1 VFEWEK
7 NKEILI
13 ASGNAKASRGGITVL
28 AEVLRAYYRKKTTGG
43 TDLIRLDAAGGV
55 KIFSDTESMKGQ
67 TAVLDFEQ
75 AILKVDGKKVIYKAG
90 PDTITANQQ
99 MEYWER
105 QKMAIARGNAV
116 AIHKGKTL
124 RADVL
129 KALLRKN
136 KTGRSE
142 VYEIEAFNNVLI
154 VSDKDRLSSDSAIY
168 KLDSGI
174 ATLKNNVSI
183 VREDSNTRV
192 QLVNSAIRTQSILV
206 TDNENIVE
214 GLDFINFGTPGFIFS
229 QKCFQYISSQSFAF
243 MNGNS
248 ISPGYSHLLAFPIL
262 HLLVG
267 GDGVGACLV
276 DHFFAIYLEYCLF
289 KI

>member
-1 VFEWEK
+1 MGSSLSALRSSRKLLFQLVVLVIFYFQISAAAVAGGLDLASGSKDMPIEITADNGIEWEK

-43 TDLIRLDAAGGV
+43 TDLYRLDAAGGV
-55 KIFSDTESMKGQ
+55 KIFSDTESMEGQ

-142 VYEIEAFNNVLI
+142 VYIIEAFNNVLI
-154 VSDKDRLSSDSAIY
+154 VSDKDRLRSDSAIY

-174 ATLKNNVSI
+174 VTLKENVSI
-183 VREDSNTRV
+183 IREN
-192 QLVNSAIRTQSILV
+192 SILKGDLAEINLKTGISKLLTV
-206 TDNENIVE
+206 DSVGSNKEKQRVR
-214 GLDFINFGTPGFIFS
+214 GL
-229 QKCFQYISSQSFAF
+229 
-243 MNGNS
+243 
-248 ISPGYSHLLAFPIL
+248 
-262 HLLVG
+262 
-267 GDGVGACLV
+267 
-276 DHFFAIYLEYCLF
+276 IYPHRQ
-289 KI
+289 

>member
-1 VFEWEK
+1 MGSSLSALRSSRKLLFQFVVLVIIFFQISTTAVAGGLDLASGSKDMPIEITADNGIEWEK
-7 NKEILI
+7 NREILI

-43 TDLIRLDAAGGV
+43 ADLYRLDAAGGV
-55 KIFSDTESMKGQ
+55 KIFSDTESMEGQ

-105 QKMAIARGNAV
+105 QKMAVARGNAV

-124 RADVL
+124 RADIL

-136 KTGRSE
+136 KTRRSE

-154 VSDKDRLSSDSAIY
+154 VSGKDKLRSDSAIY

-174 ATLKNNVSI
+174 ATLKGNVSI
-183 VREDSNTRV
+183 IQEN
-192 QLVNSAIRTQSILV
+192 SILKGDLAEINLKTGISKLLTV
-206 TDNENIVE
+206 DSVGSNKEKPRVR
-214 GLDFINFGTPGFIFS
+214 GL
-229 QKCFQYISSQSFAF
+229 
-243 MNGNS
+243 
-248 ISPGYSHLLAFPIL
+248 
-262 HLLVG
+262 
-267 GDGVGACLV
+267 
-276 DHFFAIYLEYCLF
+276 IYPHRQ
-289 KI
+289 

>member
-1 VFEWEK
+1 MGSSLSALRSSRKLLFQLVVLVIFYFQISAAAVAGGLDLASGSKDMPIEITADNGIEWEK

-43 TDLIRLDAAGGV
+43 TDLYRLDAAGGV
-55 KIFSDTESMKGQ
+55 KIFSDTESMEGQ

-105 QKMAIARGNAV
+105 QKMAVARGNAV

-142 VYEIEAFNNVLI
+142 VYIIEAFNNVLI
-154 VSDKDRLSSDSAIY
+154 VSDKDRLRSDSAIY

-174 ATLKNNVSI
+174 VTLKENVSI
-183 VREDSNTRV
+183 IRGDTILKGDLAEINLKTGISKLLTVDSVGSRKERKRVR
-192 QLVNSAIRTQSILV
+192 
-206 TDNENIVE
+206 
-214 GLDFINFGTPGFIFS
+214 GL
-229 QKCFQYISSQSFAF
+229 
-243 MNGNS
+243 
-248 ISPGYSHLLAFPIL
+248 
-262 HLLVG
+262 
-267 GDGVGACLV
+267 
-276 DHFFAIYLEYCLF
+276 IYPHRQ
-289 KI
+289 

>member
-1 VFEWEK
+1 MGSSLSALRSSRKLLFQLVVLVIFYFQISAAAVAGGLDLASGSKDMPIEITADNGIEWQK

-43 TDLIRLDAAGGV
+43 TDLYRLEAAGGV
-55 KIFSDTESMKGQ
+55 KIFSDTESMEGQ

-105 QKMAIARGNAV
+105 QKMAVARGNAV

-142 VYEIEAFNNVLI
+142 VYIIEAFNNVLI
-154 VSDKDRLSSDSAIY
+154 VSDKDRLRSDSAIY

-174 ATLKNNVSI
+174 VTLKGNVSI
-183 VREDSNTRV
+183 IREN
-192 QLVNSAIRTQSILV
+192 SILNGDLAEINLKTGISKLLTV
-206 TDNENIVE
+206 DSVE
-214 GLDFINFGTPGFIFS
+214 SRKERKRVRGL
-229 QKCFQYISSQSFAF
+229 
-243 MNGNS
+243 
-248 ISPGYSHLLAFPIL
+248 
-262 HLLVG
+262 
-267 GDGVGACLV
+267 
-276 DHFFAIYLEYCLF
+276 IYPHRQ
-289 KI
+289 

>member
-1 VFEWEK
+1 MGSSLSALRSSRKLLFQFVVLVIIFFQISTTAVAGGLDLASGSKDMPIKITADNGIEWGK

-28 AEVLRAYYRKKTTGG
+28 AQVLRAYYRKKTTGG
-43 TDLIRLDAAGGV
+43 TDLFRLDAAGGV
-55 KIFSDTESMKGQ
+55 KIFSDTESMEGQ

-105 QKMAIARGNAV
+105 QKMAVARGNAV

-124 RADVL
+124 RADIL

-142 VYEIEAFNNVLI
+142 VYTIEAFNNVLI
-154 VSDKDRLSSDSAIY
+154 VSDKDSLRSDHAIY
-168 KLDSGI
+168 ELDSGI
-174 ATLKNNVSI
+174 ATLKGNVSI
-183 VREDSNTRV
+183 EREDSILNGDLAEINLKTGISKLLTVDSVGSRRRKKRV
-192 QLVNSAIRTQSILV
+192 H
-206 TDNENIVE
+206 
-214 GLDFINFGTPGFIFS
+214 GL
-229 QKCFQYISSQSFAF
+229 
-243 MNGNS
+243 
-248 ISPGYSHLLAFPIL
+248 
-262 HLLVG
+262 
-267 GDGVGACLV
+267 
-276 DHFFAIYLEYCLF
+276 IYPHRQ
-289 KI
+289 

>member
-1 VFEWEK
+1 MGSSLSALRTSRKLLFKLVVLVIFYFQISAEAVAGGLDLASGSKDMPIEITADNGIEWEK
-7 NKEILI
+7 NREILI

-43 TDLIRLDAAGGV
+43 TDLYRLDAAGGV
-55 KIFSDTESMKGQ
+55 KIFSDTESMEGQ

-105 QKMAIARGNAV
+105 QKMAVARGNAV

-142 VYEIEAFNNVLI
+142 VYVIEAFNNVLI
-154 VSDKDRLSSDSAIY
+154 VSGKDRLSSDSAIY
-168 KLDSGI
+168 MLDSSI
-174 ATLKNNVSI
+174 ATLKGNVSI
-183 VREDSNTRV
+183 VRENNILNGDLAEINLKTGISKLLTVDSVGSRKERKR
-192 QLVNSAIRTQSILV
+192 IR
-206 TDNENIVE
+206 
-214 GLDFINFGTPGFIFS
+214 GL
-229 QKCFQYISSQSFAF
+229 
-243 MNGNS
+243 
-248 ISPGYSHLLAFPIL
+248 
-262 HLLVG
+262 
-267 GDGVGACLV
+267 
-276 DHFFAIYLEYCLF
+276 IYPHRQ
-289 KI
+289 

>member
-1 VFEWEK
+1 MGSSLSALRSSRKLLFQLVVLVIFYFQISAAAVAGGLDLASGSKDMPIEITADNGIEWEK

-43 TDLIRLDAAGGV
+43 TDLYRLDAAGGV
-55 KIFSDTESMKGQ
+55 KIFSDTESMEGQ
-67 TAVLDFEQ
+67 RAVLDFEQ

-90 PDTITANQQ
+90 PNTITANQQ

-105 QKMAIARGNAV
+105 QKMAIARGNAI

-142 VYEIEAFNNVLI
+142 VYIIEAFNNVLI
-154 VSDKDRLSSDSAIY
+154 VSDKDRLRSDSAIY

-174 ATLKNNVSI
+174 VTLKKNVSI
-183 VREDSNTRV
+183 VREDSILNGDLAEINLKTGVSKLLTVDSVGLRRGKKRV
-192 QLVNSAIRTQSILV
+192 R
-206 TDNENIVE
+206 
-214 GLDFINFGTPGFIFS
+214 GL
-229 QKCFQYISSQSFAF
+229 
-243 MNGNS
+243 
-248 ISPGYSHLLAFPIL
+248 
-262 HLLVG
+262 
-267 GDGVGACLV
+267 
-276 DHFFAIYLEYCLF
+276 IYPHRQ
-289 KI
+289 

>member
-1 VFEWEK
+1 MGSSLSALRSSRKLLFQLVVLVIFYFQISAAAVAGGLDFASGSKDMPIEITADNGIEWE
-7 NKEILI
+7 NNREMLI
-13 ASGNAKASRGGITVL
+13 ASGTAKASRGGVTVL

-43 TDLIRLDAAGGV
+43 TDLYRLDAAGGV
-55 KIFSDTESMKGQ
+55 KIFSDTESMEGQ

-105 QKMAIARGNAV
+105 QKMAVARGNAV

-142 VYEIEAFNNVLI
+142 VYIIEAFNNVLI
-154 VSDKDRLSSDSAIY
+154 VSDKDRLRSDSAIY

-174 ATLKNNVSI
+174 VTLKGNVSI
-183 VREDSNTRV
+183 IREN
-192 QLVNSAIRTQSILV
+192 SILNGDLAEINLKTGISKLLTV
-206 TDNENIVE
+206 DSVGSRKERKRVR
-214 GLDFINFGTPGFIFS
+214 GL
-229 QKCFQYISSQSFAF
+229 
-243 MNGNS
+243 
-248 ISPGYSHLLAFPIL
+248 
-262 HLLVG
+262 
-267 GDGVGACLV
+267 
-276 DHFFAIYLEYCLF
+276 IYPHRQ
-289 KI
+289 

>member
-1 VFEWEK
+1 MGSSLSALRSSRKLLFQLVVLVIFYFQISAAAVAGGLDLASGSKDMPIEITADNGIEWQK

-43 TDLIRLDAAGGV
+43 TDLYRLDAAGGV
-55 KIFSDTESMKGQ
+55 KIFSDTESMEGQ

-105 QKMAIARGNAV
+105 QKMAVARGNAV

-142 VYEIEAFNNVLI
+142 VYIIEAFNNVLI
-154 VSDKDRLSSDSAIY
+154 VSDKDRLRSDSAIY

-174 ATLKNNVSI
+174 VTLKGNVSI
-183 VREDSNTRV
+183 IREN
-192 QLVNSAIRTQSILV
+192 SILKGDLAEINLKTGISKLLTV
-206 TDNENIVE
+206 DSVE
-214 GLDFINFGTPGFIFS
+214 SRKERKRVRGL
-229 QKCFQYISSQSFAF
+229 
-243 MNGNS
+243 
-248 ISPGYSHLLAFPIL
+248 
-262 HLLVG
+262 
-267 GDGVGACLV
+267 
-276 DHFFAIYLEYCLF
+276 IYPHRQ
-289 KI
+289 

>member
-1 VFEWEK
+1 MGSSLSALRSSRKLLFQLVVLVIFYFQISAAAVAGGLDLASGSKDMPIEITAENGIEWEK
-7 NKEILI
+7 SKEILI
-13 ASGNAKASRGGITVL
+13 ASGNAKASRGGVTVL

-43 TDLIRLDAAGGV
+43 TDLYRLDAAGGV
-55 KIFSDTESMKGQ
+55 KIFSDTESIEGQ

-90 PDTITANQQ
+90 LDTITANQQ

-105 QKMAIARGNAV
+105 QKMAVARGNAV

-142 VYEIEAFNNVLI
+142 VYIIEAFNNVLI
-154 VSDKDRLSSDSAIY
+154 VSGKDKLRSDSAIY

-174 ATLKNNVSI
+174 ATLKGNVSI
-183 VREDSNTRV
+183 VRENTILKGDLAEINLKTGISKLLTVDSVGSNKEKPRV
-192 QLVNSAIRTQSILV
+192 R
-206 TDNENIVE
+206 
-214 GLDFINFGTPGFIFS
+214 GL
-229 QKCFQYISSQSFAF
+229 
-243 MNGNS
+243 
-248 ISPGYSHLLAFPIL
+248 
-262 HLLVG
+262 
-267 GDGVGACLV
+267 
-276 DHFFAIYLEYCLF
+276 IYPHRQ
-289 KI
+289 

>member
-1 VFEWEK
+1 MGSSLSALRSSRKLLFQLVVLVIFFFQISAAAVAGGLDLASGSKDMPIEITADNGIEWEK

-43 TDLIRLDAAGGV
+43 TDLYRLDAAGGV
-55 KIFSDTESMKGQ
+55 KIFSDTESMEGQ

-105 QKMAIARGNAV
+105 QKMAVARGNAV

-142 VYEIEAFNNVLI
+142 VYIIEAFNNVLI
-154 VSDKDRLSSDSAIY
+154 VSDKDRLRSDSAIY

-174 ATLKNNVSI
+174 ATLKKNVSI
-183 VREDSNTRV
+183 VREDSILNGDLAEINLKTGISKLLTVDSVGSRRGKKRV
-192 QLVNSAIRTQSILV
+192 R
-206 TDNENIVE
+206 
-214 GLDFINFGTPGFIFS
+214 GL
-229 QKCFQYISSQSFAF
+229 
-243 MNGNS
+243 
-248 ISPGYSHLLAFPIL
+248 
-262 HLLVG
+262 
-267 GDGVGACLV
+267 
-276 DHFFAIYLEYCLF
+276 IYPHRQ
-289 KI
+289 

>member
-1 VFEWEK
+1 MGSSLSALRSSRKLLFQLVVLVIFYFQISAAAVSGGLDLASGSKDMPIEITADNGIEWEK

-13 ASGNAKASRGGITVL
+13 ASGNAKASRGGVTVL

-43 TDLIRLDAAGGV
+43 TDLYRLDAAGGV
-55 KIFSDTESMKGQ
+55 KIFSDTESMEGQ

-105 QKMAIARGNAV
+105 QMMAVARGNAV

-142 VYEIEAFNNVLI
+142 VYIIEAFNNVLI
-154 VSDKDRLSSDSAIY
+154 VSDKDRLRSDSAIY

-174 ATLKNNVSI
+174 VTLKKNVSI
-183 VREDSNTRV
+183 VRKD
-192 QLVNSAIRTQSILV
+192 SILNGDLAEINLKTGISKLLTV
-206 TDNENIVE
+206 DSVGSRRGKKRVR
-214 GLDFINFGTPGFIFS
+214 GL
-229 QKCFQYISSQSFAF
+229 
-243 MNGNS
+243 
-248 ISPGYSHLLAFPIL
+248 
-262 HLLVG
+262 
-267 GDGVGACLV
+267 
-276 DHFFAIYLEYCLF
+276 IYPHRQ
-289 KI
+289 

>member
-1 VFEWEK
+1 MGSSLSALRSSRKLLFQLVVLVIFYFQISAAAVAGGLDLASGSKDMPIEITADNGIEWEK

-13 ASGNAKASRGGITVL
+13 ASGNAKASRGGVTVL

-43 TDLIRLDAAGGV
+43 TDLYRLEAAGGV
-55 KIFSDTESMKGQ
+55 KIFTDTESMEGQ

-105 QKMAIARGNAV
+105 QKMAVARGNAV

-142 VYEIEAFNNVLI
+142 VYIIEAFNNVLI
-154 VSDKDRLSSDSAIY
+154 VSDKDRLRSDSAIY

-174 ATLKNNVSI
+174 VTLKGNVSI
-183 VREDSNTRV
+183 IREN
-192 QLVNSAIRTQSILV
+192 SILNG
-206 TDNENIVE
+206 DLAE
-214 GLDFINFGTPGFIFS
+214 INFKTG
-229 QKCFQYISSQSFAF
+229 ISK
-243 MNGNS
+243 
-248 ISPGYSHLLAFPIL
+248 LLTVDS
-262 HLLVG
+262 VG
-267 GDGVGACLV
+267 SRKERKRVRGL
-276 DHFFAIYLEYCLF
+276 IYPHRQ
-289 KI
+289 

>member
-1 VFEWEK
+1 MGSSLSALRSSRKLLFQLVVLVIFYFQISAAAVAGGLDLASGSKDMPIEITADNGIEWEK

-43 TDLIRLDAAGGV
+43 TDLYRLDAAGGV
-55 KIFSDTESMKGQ
+55 KIFSDTESMEGQ

-105 QKMAIARGNAV
+105 QKMAVARGNAV

-142 VYEIEAFNNVLI
+142 VYIIEAFNNVLI
-154 VSDKDRLSSDSAIY
+154 VSDKDRLRSDSAIY

-174 ATLKNNVSI
+174 ATLKGNVSI
-183 VREDSNTRV
+183 IREDHILKGDLAEINLKTGISKLLTVDSVGSRKERKRV
-192 QLVNSAIRTQSILV
+192 R
-206 TDNENIVE
+206 
-214 GLDFINFGTPGFIFS
+214 GL
-229 QKCFQYISSQSFAF
+229 
-243 MNGNS
+243 
-248 ISPGYSHLLAFPIL
+248 
-262 HLLVG
+262 
-267 GDGVGACLV
+267 
-276 DHFFAIYLEYCLF
+276 IYPHRQ
-289 KI
+289 

>member
-1 VFEWEK
+1 MGSSLSALRSSRKLLFQLVVLVIFYFQISAEAVAGGLDFTSGSKDMPIEITADNGIEWEK
-7 NKEILI
+7 NREILI

-43 TDLIRLDAAGGV
+43 TDLYRLDAAGGV
-55 KIFSDTESMKGQ
+55 KIFSDTESMEGQ

-105 QKMAIARGNAV
+105 QKMAVARGNAV

-142 VYEIEAFNNVLI
+142 VYIIEAFKKVLI
-154 VSDKDRLSSDSAIY
+154 VSGKDKLRSDHAIY

-174 ATLKNNVSI
+174 ATLKGNVSI
-183 VREDSNTRV
+183 IRGDTILKGDLAEINLKTGISKLLTVDSVGSRKERKRVR
-192 QLVNSAIRTQSILV
+192 
-206 TDNENIVE
+206 
-214 GLDFINFGTPGFIFS
+214 GL
-229 QKCFQYISSQSFAF
+229 
-243 MNGNS
+243 
-248 ISPGYSHLLAFPIL
+248 
-262 HLLVG
+262 
-267 GDGVGACLV
+267 
-276 DHFFAIYLEYCLF
+276 IYPHRQ
-289 KI
+289 

>member
-1 VFEWEK
+1 MGSSLSALRSSRKLLFQLVVLVIFYFQISAAAVAGGLDLASGSKDMPIEITADNGIEWEK

-13 ASGNAKASRGGITVL
+13 ASGNAKASRGGVTVL

-43 TDLIRLDAAGGV
+43 TDLYRLDAAGGV
-55 KIFSDTESMKGQ
+55 KIFSDTESMEGQ

-105 QKMAIARGNAV
+105 QKMAVARGNAV

-142 VYEIEAFNNVLI
+142 VYIIEAFNNVLI
-154 VSDKDRLSSDSAIY
+154 VSDKDRLRSDSAIY

-174 ATLKNNVSI
+174 ATLKGNVSI
-183 VREDSNTRV
+183 IRGDTILKGDLAEINLKTGISKLLTVDSVGSRRGEKRVR
-192 QLVNSAIRTQSILV
+192 
-206 TDNENIVE
+206 
-214 GLDFINFGTPGFIFS
+214 GL
-229 QKCFQYISSQSFAF
+229 
-243 MNGNS
+243 
-248 ISPGYSHLLAFPIL
+248 
-262 HLLVG
+262 
-267 GDGVGACLV
+267 
-276 DHFFAIYLEYCLF
+276 IYPHRQ
-289 KI
+289 

>member
-1 VFEWEK
+1 MGSSLSALRSSRKLLFQLVVLVIFYFQISAAAVAGGLDLASGSKDMPIEITADNGIEWEK

-43 TDLIRLDAAGGV
+43 TDLYRLDAAGGV
-55 KIFSDTESMKGQ
+55 KIFSDTESMEGQ

-105 QKMAIARGNAV
+105 QKMAVARGNAV

-142 VYEIEAFNNVLI
+142 VYIIEAFNNVLI
-154 VSDKDRLSSDSAIY
+154 VSDKDRLRSDSAIY

-174 ATLKNNVSI
+174 ATLKGNVSI
-183 VREDSNTRV
+183 IRENTILKGDLAEINLKTGISKLLTVDSVGSRKERKRVR
-192 QLVNSAIRTQSILV
+192 
-206 TDNENIVE
+206 
-214 GLDFINFGTPGFIFS
+214 GL
-229 QKCFQYISSQSFAF
+229 
-243 MNGNS
+243 
-248 ISPGYSHLLAFPIL
+248 
-262 HLLVG
+262 
-267 GDGVGACLV
+267 
-276 DHFFAIYLEYCLF
+276 IYPHRQ
-289 KI
+289 

>member
-1 VFEWEK
+1 MGSSLSALRSSRKLLFQLVVLVIFYFQISAAAVAGGLDLASGSKDMPIEITAENGIEWEK

-28 AEVLRAYYRKKTTGG
+28 AEVLRAYYRKKNTGG
-43 TDLIRLDAAGGV
+43 TDLYRLDAAGGV
-55 KIFSDTESMKGQ
+55 KIFSNTESMEGQ

-105 QKMAIARGNAV
+105 QKMAIARGNAI

-142 VYEIEAFNNVLI
+142 VYIIEAFNNVLI
-154 VSDKDRLSSDSAIY
+154 VSGKDRLRSDSAIY

-174 ATLKNNVSI
+174 ATLKGNVSI
-183 VREDSNTRV
+183 LREN
-192 QLVNSAIRTQSILV
+192 SILNGDLAEINLKTGISKLLTV
-206 TDNENIVE
+206 DSVGSRKERKRVR
-214 GLDFINFGTPGFIFS
+214 GL
-229 QKCFQYISSQSFAF
+229 
-243 MNGNS
+243 
-248 ISPGYSHLLAFPIL
+248 
-262 HLLVG
+262 
-267 GDGVGACLV
+267 
-276 DHFFAIYLEYCLF
+276 IYPHRQ
-289 KI
+289 

>member
-1 VFEWEK
+1 MGSSLSALRSSRKLLFQLGVLVIFFFQISAAAVAGGLDLASGSKDMPIEITADNGIEWEK

-43 TDLIRLDAAGGV
+43 TDLYRLDAAGGV
-55 KIFSDTESMKGQ
+55 KIFSDTESMEGQ

-142 VYEIEAFNNVLI
+142 VYIIEAFNNVLI
-154 VSDKDRLSSDSAIY
+154 VSGKDRLRSDSAIY

-174 ATLKNNVSI
+174 ATLKENVSI
-183 VREDSNTRV
+183 VREN
-192 QLVNSAIRTQSILV
+192 SILNGDLAEINLKTGISKLLTV
-206 TDNENIVE
+206 DSVGSKKEKPRVR
-214 GLDFINFGTPGFIFS
+214 GL
-229 QKCFQYISSQSFAF
+229 
-243 MNGNS
+243 
-248 ISPGYSHLLAFPIL
+248 
-262 HLLVG
+262 
-267 GDGVGACLV
+267 
-276 DHFFAIYLEYCLF
+276 IYPHR
-289 KI
+289 K

>member
-1 VFEWEK
+1 MGSSLSALRSSRKLLFQLVVLVIFYFQISAAAVAGGLDLASGSKDMPIEITADNGIEWEK

-13 ASGNAKASRGGITVL
+13 ASGNAKASRGGVTVL

-43 TDLIRLDAAGGV
+43 TDLYRLDAAGGV
-55 KIFSDTESMKGQ
+55 KIFSDTESMEGQ

-105 QKMAIARGNAV
+105 QKMAVARGNAV

-142 VYEIEAFNNVLI
+142 VYIIEAFNNVLI
-154 VSDKDRLSSDSAIY
+154 VSDKDTLRSDYAIY

-174 ATLKNNVSI
+174 VTLKENVSI
-183 VREDSNTRV
+183 IREN
-192 QLVNSAIRTQSILV
+192 SILNG
-206 TDNENIVE
+206 DLAE
-214 GLDFINFGTPGFIFS
+214 INFKTG
-229 QKCFQYISSQSFAF
+229 ISK
-243 MNGNS
+243 
-248 ISPGYSHLLAFPIL
+248 LLTVDS
-262 HLLVG
+262 VG
-267 GDGVGACLV
+267 SRKERKRVRGL
-276 DHFFAIYLEYCLF
+276 IYPHRQ
-289 KI
+289 

>member
-1 VFEWEK
+1 MGSSLSALRSSRKLLFQFVVLVITFFQISTTAVAGGLDLASGSKDMPIKITADNGIEWGK

-28 AEVLRAYYRKKTTGG
+28 AQVLRAYYRKKTTGG
-43 TDLIRLDAAGGV
+43 TDLFRLDAAGGV
-55 KIFSDTESMKGQ
+55 KIFSDTESMEGQ

-105 QKMAIARGNAV
+105 QKMAVARGNAV

-142 VYEIEAFNNVLI
+142 VYTIEAFNNVLI
-154 VSDKDRLSSDSAIY
+154 VSDKDSLRSDHAIY
-168 KLDSGI
+168 ELDSGI
-174 ATLKNNVSI
+174 ATLKGNVSI
-183 VREDSNTRV
+183 IRGDMILKGDLAEINLKTGISKLLTVDSVGSRRRKKRV
-192 QLVNSAIRTQSILV
+192 H
-206 TDNENIVE
+206 
-214 GLDFINFGTPGFIFS
+214 GL
-229 QKCFQYISSQSFAF
+229 
-243 MNGNS
+243 
-248 ISPGYSHLLAFPIL
+248 
-262 HLLVG
+262 
-267 GDGVGACLV
+267 
-276 DHFFAIYLEYCLF
+276 IYPHRQ
-289 KI
+289 

>member
-1 VFEWEK
+1 MGSSLSALRSSRKLLFQLVVLVIFYFQISAAAVAGGLDLASGSKDMPIEITADNGIEWEK

-43 TDLIRLDAAGGV
+43 TDLYRLEAAGGV
-55 KIFSDTESMKGQ
+55 KIFSDTESMEGQ

-105 QKMAIARGNAV
+105 QKMAVARGNAV

-142 VYEIEAFNNVLI
+142 VYIIEAFNNVLI
-154 VSDKDRLSSDSAIY
+154 VSDKDRLRSDSAIY

-174 ATLKNNVSI
+174 VTLKGNVSI
-183 VREDSNTRV
+183 IREN
-192 QLVNSAIRTQSILV
+192 SILNGDLAEINLKTGISKLLTV
-206 TDNENIVE
+206 DSVE
-214 GLDFINFGTPGFIFS
+214 SRKERKRVRGL
-229 QKCFQYISSQSFAF
+229 
-243 MNGNS
+243 
-248 ISPGYSHLLAFPIL
+248 
-262 HLLVG
+262 
-267 GDGVGACLV
+267 
-276 DHFFAIYLEYCLF
+276 IYPHRQ
-289 KI
+289 

>member
-1 VFEWEK
+1 MGSSLSALRSSRKLLFQPVVLVFFFFQISAAAVAGGLDFASGSKDMPIEITADNGIEWEK

-105 QKMAIARGNAV
+105 QKMAVARGNAV

-142 VYEIEAFNNVLI
+142 VYIIEAFNNVLI
-154 VSDKDRLSSDSAIY
+154 VSDKDRLRSDSAIY

-174 ATLKNNVSI
+174 ATLKKNVSI
-183 VREDSNTRV
+183 VREDSILNGDLAEINLKTGISKLLTIDSVGSRKRRKRV
-192 QLVNSAIRTQSILV
+192 R
-206 TDNENIVE
+206 
-214 GLDFINFGTPGFIFS
+214 GL
-229 QKCFQYISSQSFAF
+229 
-243 MNGNS
+243 
-248 ISPGYSHLLAFPIL
+248 
-262 HLLVG
+262 
-267 GDGVGACLV
+267 
-276 DHFFAIYLEYCLF
+276 IYPHRQ
-289 KI
+289 

>member
-1 VFEWEK
+1 MGSSLSALRSSRKLLFQLVVLVIFFFQISAAAVAGGLDLASGSKDMPIEITADNGIEWEK

-43 TDLIRLDAAGGV
+43 TDLYRLDAAGGV
-55 KIFSDTESMKGQ
+55 KIFSDTESMEGR

-105 QKMAIARGNAV
+105 QKMAVARGNAV
-116 AIHKGKTL
+116 AVHKGKTL

-142 VYEIEAFNNVLI
+142 VYIIEAFNNVLI
-154 VSDKDRLSSDSAIY
+154 VSDKDRLRSDSAIY

-174 ATLKNNVSI
+174 ATLKGNVSI
-183 VREDSNTRV
+183 VRENTILNGDLAEINLKTGISKLLTVDSVGSKKGRKRV
-192 QLVNSAIRTQSILV
+192 R
-206 TDNENIVE
+206 
-214 GLDFINFGTPGFIFS
+214 GL
-229 QKCFQYISSQSFAF
+229 
-243 MNGNS
+243 
-248 ISPGYSHLLAFPIL
+248 
-262 HLLVG
+262 
-267 GDGVGACLV
+267 
-276 DHFFAIYLEYCLF
+276 IYPHRQ
-289 KI
+289 

>member
-1 VFEWEK
+1 MGSSLSALRSSRKLLFQLVVLVIFFFQISAAAVAGGLDLASGSKDMPIEITADNGIEWEK
-7 NKEILI
+7 NKKILI
-13 ASGNAKASRGGITVL
+13 ASGNAKASRGGVTVL

-43 TDLIRLDAAGGV
+43 TDLYRLDAAGGV
-55 KIFSDTESMKGQ
+55 KIFSDTESMEGQ

-105 QKMAIARGNAV
+105 QKMAVARGNAV

-142 VYEIEAFNNVLI
+142 VYIIEAFNNVLI
-154 VSDKDRLSSDSAIY
+154 VSGRDRLRSDSAIY

-174 ATLKNNVSI
+174 ATLKKNVSI
-183 VREDSNTRV
+183 VREDSILNGDLAEINLKTGISKLLTVDSVGSRRGKKRV
-192 QLVNSAIRTQSILV
+192 R
-206 TDNENIVE
+206 
-214 GLDFINFGTPGFIFS
+214 GL
-229 QKCFQYISSQSFAF
+229 
-243 MNGNS
+243 
-248 ISPGYSHLLAFPIL
+248 
-262 HLLVG
+262 
-267 GDGVGACLV
+267 
-276 DHFFAIYLEYCLF
+276 IYPHRQ
-289 KI
+289 

>member
-1 VFEWEK
+1 MGSSLSALRSSRKLLFQLVVLVIFYFQISAAAVAGGLDLASGSKDMPIEITADNGIEWGK

-28 AEVLRAYYRKKTTGG
+28 AEVLRAYYRKKSTGG
-43 TDLIRLDAAGGV
+43 TDLYRLDAAGGV
-55 KIFSDTESMKGQ
+55 KIFSDTESMEGQ

-105 QKMAIARGNAV
+105 QKMAVARGNAV

-142 VYEIEAFNNVLI
+142 VYIIEAFKKVLI
-154 VSDKDRLSSDSAIY
+154 VSGKDKLRSDHAIY

-174 ATLKNNVSI
+174 ATLKGNVSI
-183 VREDSNTRV
+183 IRENNILNGDLAEINLKTGISKLLTVDSVGSNKEKPRVR
-192 QLVNSAIRTQSILV
+192 
-206 TDNENIVE
+206 
-214 GLDFINFGTPGFIFS
+214 GL
-229 QKCFQYISSQSFAF
+229 
-243 MNGNS
+243 
-248 ISPGYSHLLAFPIL
+248 
-262 HLLVG
+262 
-267 GDGVGACLV
+267 
-276 DHFFAIYLEYCLF
+276 IYPHRQ
-289 KI
+289 

>member
-1 VFEWEK
+1 MGSSLSALRSSRKLLFQLVVLVIFYFQISAAAVAGGLDLASGSKDMPIEITADNGIEWEK

-43 TDLIRLDAAGGV
+43 TDLYRLDAAGGV
-55 KIFSDTESMKGQ
+55 KIFSDTESMEGQ

-105 QKMAIARGNAV
+105 QKMAVARGNAV

-142 VYEIEAFNNVLI
+142 VYIIEAFNNVLI
-154 VSDKDRLSSDSAIY
+154 VSDKDRLRSDSAIY

-174 ATLKNNVSI
+174 VMLKGNVSI
-183 VREDSNTRV
+183 IREN
-192 QLVNSAIRTQSILV
+192 SILNG
-206 TDNENIVE
+206 DLAE
-214 GLDFINFGTPGFIFS
+214 INFKTG
-229 QKCFQYISSQSFAF
+229 ISK
-243 MNGNS
+243 
-248 ISPGYSHLLAFPIL
+248 LLTVDS
-262 HLLVG
+262 VG
-267 GDGVGACLV
+267 SRKERERVRG
-276 DHFFAIYLEYCLF
+276 LF
-289 KI
+289 YPHIQ

>member
-1 VFEWEK
+1 MGSSLSALRSSRKLLFQLVVLVIFYFQISAAAVAGGLDLASGSKDMPIEITADNGIEWEK

-43 TDLIRLDAAGGV
+43 TDLYRLDAAGGV
-55 KIFSDTESMKGQ
+55 KIFSDTESMEGQ

-105 QKMAIARGNAV
+105 QKMAVARGNAV

-142 VYEIEAFNNVLI
+142 VYIIEAFNNVLI
-154 VSDKDRLSSDSAIY
+154 VSDKDRLRSDSAIY

-174 ATLKNNVSI
+174 VTLKENVSI
-183 VREDSNTRV
+183 IREN
-192 QLVNSAIRTQSILV
+192 SILNGDLAEINLKTGISKLLTV
-206 TDNENIVE
+206 DSVGSRKERKRVR
-214 GLDFINFGTPGFIFS
+214 GL
-229 QKCFQYISSQSFAF
+229 
-243 MNGNS
+243 
-248 ISPGYSHLLAFPIL
+248 
-262 HLLVG
+262 
-267 GDGVGACLV
+267 
-276 DHFFAIYLEYCLF
+276 IYPHRQ
-289 KI
+289 

>member
-1 VFEWEK
+1 MGSSLSALRSSRKLLFQLVVLVIFYFQISAAAVAGGLDLASGSKDMPIEITADNGIEWEK

-43 TDLIRLDAAGGV
+43 TDLHRLEAAGGV
-55 KIFSDTESMKGQ
+55 KIFSDTESMEGQ

-75 AILKVDGKKVIYKAG
+75 AILKVDGKKVIYKVG

-105 QKMAIARGNAV
+105 QKMAVARGNAV

-142 VYEIEAFNNVLI
+142 VYIIEAFNNVLI
-154 VSDKDRLSSDSAIY
+154 VSDKDRLRSDSAIY

-174 ATLKNNVSI
+174 VTLKENVSI
-183 VREDSNTRV
+183 IREN
-192 QLVNSAIRTQSILV
+192 SILNG
-206 TDNENIVE
+206 DLAE
-214 GLDFINFGTPGFIFS
+214 INFKTG
-229 QKCFQYISSQSFAF
+229 ISK
-243 MNGNS
+243 
-248 ISPGYSHLLAFPIL
+248 LLT
-262 HLLVG
+262 
-267 GDGVGACLV
+267 V
-276 DHFFAIYLEYCLF
+276 DSVESGKERKRVRGLIYPHRQ
-289 KI
+289 

>member
-1 VFEWEK
+1 MDSSLSAPRSSRKLLFQLVVLVFFFFQISAAAVAGGLDLASGSKDMPIEITADNGIEWEK

-43 TDLIRLDAAGGV
+43 TDLIRLDAVGGV
-55 KIFSDTESMKGQ
+55 KIFSDTESMEGQ

-105 QKMAIARGNAV
+105 QMMAVARGNAV

-142 VYEIEAFNNVLI
+142 VYIIEAFNNVLI
-154 VSDKDRLSSDSAIY
+154 VSDKDRLRSDSAIY

-174 ATLKNNVSI
+174 ATLKGNVSI
-183 VREDSNTRV
+183 IREN
-192 QLVNSAIRTQSILV
+192 SILNGDLAEINLKTGISKLLTV
-206 TDNENIVE
+206 DSVGSRKERKRVR
-214 GLDFINFGTPGFIFS
+214 GL
-229 QKCFQYISSQSFAF
+229 
-243 MNGNS
+243 
-248 ISPGYSHLLAFPIL
+248 
-262 HLLVG
+262 
-267 GDGVGACLV
+267 
-276 DHFFAIYLEYCLF
+276 IYPHRQ
-289 KI
+289 

>member
-1 VFEWEK
+1 MGSSLSALRTSRKLLFKLVVLVIFYFQISAEAVAGGLDLASGSKDMPIEITADNGIEWEK

-43 TDLIRLDAAGGV
+43 TDLYRLDAAGGV
-55 KIFSDTESMKGQ
+55 KIFSDTESMEGQ

-105 QKMAIARGNAV
+105 QKMAVARGNAV

-142 VYEIEAFNNVLI
+142 VYVIEAFNNVLI
-154 VSDKDRLSSDSAIY
+154 VSGKDRLSSDSAIY
-168 KLDSGI
+168 MLDSSI
-174 ATLKNNVSI
+174 ATLKGNVSI
-183 VREDSNTRV
+183 VRENNILNGDLAEINLKTGISKLLTVDSVGSRKERKR
-192 QLVNSAIRTQSILV
+192 IR
-206 TDNENIVE
+206 
-214 GLDFINFGTPGFIFS
+214 GL
-229 QKCFQYISSQSFAF
+229 
-243 MNGNS
+243 
-248 ISPGYSHLLAFPIL
+248 
-262 HLLVG
+262 
-267 GDGVGACLV
+267 
-276 DHFFAIYLEYCLF
+276 IYPHRQ
-289 KI
+289 

>member
-1 VFEWEK
+1 MGSSLSALRSSRKLLFQLVVLVIFYFQISAAAVAGGLDLASGSKDMPIEITADNGIEWEK

-43 TDLIRLDAAGGV
+43 TDLYRLDAAGGV
-55 KIFSDTESMKGQ
+55 KIFSDTESMEGQ

-105 QKMAIARGNAV
+105 QKMAVARGNAV

-142 VYEIEAFNNVLI
+142 VYIIEAFNNVLI
-154 VSDKDRLSSDSAIY
+154 VSDKDRLRSDSAIY

-174 ATLKNNVSI
+174 VTLKENVSI
-183 VREDSNTRV
+183 IREN
-192 QLVNSAIRTQSILV
+192 SILNGDLAEINLKTGISKLLTV
-206 TDNENIVE
+206 DSVE
-214 GLDFINFGTPGFIFS
+214 SRKERKRVRGL
-229 QKCFQYISSQSFAF
+229 
-243 MNGNS
+243 
-248 ISPGYSHLLAFPIL
+248 
-262 HLLVG
+262 
-267 GDGVGACLV
+267 
-276 DHFFAIYLEYCLF
+276 IYPHRQ
-289 KI
+289 

>member
-1 VFEWEK
+1 MGSSLSALRSSRKLLFQLVVLVIFYFQISAAAVAGGLDLASGSKDMPIEITADNGIEWEK

-13 ASGNAKASRGGITVL
+13 ASGNAKASRGGVTVL

-43 TDLIRLDAAGGV
+43 TDLYRLDAAGGV
-55 KIFSDTESMKGQ
+55 KIFSDTESMEGQ

-105 QKMAIARGNAV
+105 QKMAVARGNAV

-142 VYEIEAFNNVLI
+142 VYIIEAFNNVLI
-154 VSDKDRLSSDSAIY
+154 VSDKDKLRSDSAIY

-174 ATLKNNVSI
+174 VTLKGNVSI
-183 VREDSNTRV
+183 IREN
-192 QLVNSAIRTQSILV
+192 SILNGDLAEINLKTGISKLLTV
-206 TDNENIVE
+206 DSVE
-214 GLDFINFGTPGFIFS
+214 SRKERKRVRGL
-229 QKCFQYISSQSFAF
+229 
-243 MNGNS
+243 
-248 ISPGYSHLLAFPIL
+248 
-262 HLLVG
+262 
-267 GDGVGACLV
+267 
-276 DHFFAIYLEYCLF
+276 IYPHRQ
-289 KI
+289 

>member
-1 VFEWEK
+1 MGSSLSALRSSRKLLFQLVVLVIFYFQISAAAVAGGLDLASGSKDMPIEITADNGIEWEK

-43 TDLIRLDAAGGV
+43 TDLYRLDAAGGV
-55 KIFSDTESMKGQ
+55 KIFSDTESMEGQ

-105 QKMAIARGNAV
+105 QKMAVARGNAV

-142 VYEIEAFNNVLI
+142 VYIIEAFNNVLI
-154 VSDKDRLSSDSAIY
+154 VSDKDRLRSDSAIY

-174 ATLKNNVSI
+174 ATLKGNVSI
-183 VREDSNTRV
+183 IREN
-192 QLVNSAIRTQSILV
+192 SILNGDLAEINLKTGISKLLTV
-206 TDNENIVE
+206 DSVGSRKGKKRVR
-214 GLDFINFGTPGFIFS
+214 GL
-229 QKCFQYISSQSFAF
+229 
-243 MNGNS
+243 
-248 ISPGYSHLLAFPIL
+248 
-262 HLLVG
+262 
-267 GDGVGACLV
+267 
-276 DHFFAIYLEYCLF
+276 IYPHRQ
-289 KI
+289 

>member
-1 VFEWEK
+1 MGSSLSALRSSRKLLFQLVVLVIFYFQISAAAVAGGLDLASGSKDMPIEITADNGIEWEK

-43 TDLIRLDAAGGV
+43 TDLYRLDAAGGV
-55 KIFSDTESMKGQ
+55 KIFSDTESMEGQ

-105 QKMAIARGNAV
+105 QKMAVARGNAV

-142 VYEIEAFNNVLI
+142 VYIIEAFNNVLI
-154 VSDKDRLSSDSAIY
+154 VSDKDRLRSDSAIY

-174 ATLKNNVSI
+174 VTLKENVSI
-183 VREDSNTRV
+183 IRENG
-192 QLVNSAIRTQSILV
+192 ILNG
-206 TDNENIVE
+206 DLAE
-214 GLDFINFGTPGFIFS
+214 INFKTG
-229 QKCFQYISSQSFAF
+229 ISK
-243 MNGNS
+243 
-248 ISPGYSHLLAFPIL
+248 LLTVDS
-262 HLLVG
+262 VG
-267 GDGVGACLV
+267 SRKERKRVRGL
-276 DHFFAIYLEYCLF
+276 IYPHRQ
-289 KI
+289 

>member
-1 VFEWEK
+1 MGSSLSALRSSRKLLFQLVVLVIFYFQISAAAVAGGLDLASGSKDMPIEITADNGIEWEK
-7 NKEILI
+7 NREILI

-43 TDLIRLDAAGGV
+43 TDLYRLEAVGGV
-55 KIFSDTESMKGQ
+55 KIFSDTESMEGQ

-75 AILKVDGKKVIYKAG
+75 AILKVDGKKVIYKSG

-105 QKMAIARGNAV
+105 QKMAVARGNAV

-142 VYEIEAFNNVLI
+142 VYIIEAFKKVLI
-154 VSDKDRLSSDSAIY
+154 VSGKDKLRSDHAIY

-174 ATLKNNVSI
+174 ATLKGNVSI
-183 VREDSNTRV
+183 IRGDTILKGDLAEINLKTGISKLLTVDSVGSNKEKPRVR
-192 QLVNSAIRTQSILV
+192 
-206 TDNENIVE
+206 
-214 GLDFINFGTPGFIFS
+214 GL
-229 QKCFQYISSQSFAF
+229 
-243 MNGNS
+243 
-248 ISPGYSHLLAFPIL
+248 
-262 HLLVG
+262 
-267 GDGVGACLV
+267 
-276 DHFFAIYLEYCLF
+276 IYPHRQ
-289 KI
+289 

>member
-1 VFEWEK
+1 MGSSLSALSSSRKLLFQLVVLVIVFFQISTTAVAGGLDLASGSKDMPIEITADNGIEWEK
-7 NKEILI
+7 NKKILI

-43 TDLIRLDAAGGV
+43 TDLYRLEAAGGV
-55 KIFSDTESMKGQ
+55 KIFSDNESMEGQ

-105 QKMAIARGNAV
+105 QKMAVARGNAV

-129 KALLRKN
+129 KAHLRKN

-142 VYEIEAFNNVLI
+142 VYIIEAFNNVLI
-154 VSDKDRLSSDSAIY
+154 VSDKDRLRSDSAIY
-168 KLDSGI
+168 KLESGI
-174 ATLKNNVSI
+174 ATLKKNVSI
-183 VREDSNTRV
+183 VREDSILNGDLAEINLKTGISKLLTVDSVGSRKERKRV
-192 QLVNSAIRTQSILV
+192 R
-206 TDNENIVE
+206 
-214 GLDFINFGTPGFIFS
+214 GL
-229 QKCFQYISSQSFAF
+229 
-243 MNGNS
+243 
-248 ISPGYSHLLAFPIL
+248 
-262 HLLVG
+262 
-267 GDGVGACLV
+267 
-276 DHFFAIYLEYCLF
+276 IYPHRQ
-289 KI
+289 

>member
-1 VFEWEK
+1 MGSSLSALRSSKKLLFQLVVLVIFYFQISAAAVAGGLDLASGSKDMPIEITADNGIEWEK

-43 TDLIRLDAAGGV
+43 TDLFRLDAAGGV
-55 KIFSDTESMKGQ
+55 KIFSDTESMEGQ

-105 QKMAIARGNAV
+105 QKMAVARGNAV

-142 VYEIEAFNNVLI
+142 VYVIEAFNNVLI
-154 VSDKDRLSSDSAIY
+154 VSDKDRLRSDSAIY

-174 ATLKNNVSI
+174 ATLKGNVSI
-183 VREDSNTRV
+183 IREN
-192 QLVNSAIRTQSILV
+192 SILNGDLAEINLKTGISKLLTV
-206 TDNENIVE
+206 DSVE
-214 GLDFINFGTPGFIFS
+214 SRKERKRVRGL
-229 QKCFQYISSQSFAF
+229 
-243 MNGNS
+243 
-248 ISPGYSHLLAFPIL
+248 
-262 HLLVG
+262 
-267 GDGVGACLV
+267 
-276 DHFFAIYLEYCLF
+276 IYPHRQ
-289 KI
+289 